1 MRQNV
6 LLFVFMVLV
15 SVGLKAQYTVQ
26 GVVFED
32 ENANGI
38 FDLGE
43 AGVVGVA
50 VTLINDATGTPAL
63 APINTALGGNFSFTN
78 NVPSGT
84 YHIRFNY
91 NSVNPNYKV
100 TTQDVSGATT
110 QAIDVDDDSDA
121 DLAAPHATHVFTVDA
136 GTPL

>member
-43 AGVVGVA
+43 TGVVGVA
-50 VTLINDATGTPAL
+50 VTLINDATGTL
-63 APINTALGGNFSFTN
+63 L
-78 NVPSGT
+78 
-84 YHIRFNY
+84 
-91 NSVNPNYKV
+91 
-100 TTQDVSGATT
+100 
-110 QAIDVDDDSDA
+110 
-121 DLAAPHATHVFTVDA
+121 
-136 GTPL
+136 